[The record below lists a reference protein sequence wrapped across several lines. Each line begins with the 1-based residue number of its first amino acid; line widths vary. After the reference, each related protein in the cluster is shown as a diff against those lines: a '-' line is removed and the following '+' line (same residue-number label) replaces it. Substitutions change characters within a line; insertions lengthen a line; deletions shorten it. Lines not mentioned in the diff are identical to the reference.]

1 MRRRQ
6 LHFVPPFLMVHI
18 KTSSLLIVILGVLL
32 ARYIVIATAF
42 VPSVELS
49 SNYDRRPHR
58 VATVGRSGGGGN
70 SFIPAGSS
78 FPRSYHLACHR
89 NHGSTTTR
97 LNAFFDDNSSFASN
111 YPIPLWAVVAL
122 ALSIG
127 IGANVW
133 IQQLLSGDRGLGN
146 FLSDGSGFGRSKFQP
161 LTTKD
166 QDRAVSSDPL
176 PWLRLPKFDFVE
188 VAGRDNDDSAG
199 GSASTSADDA
209 TFSSGDGDGDGSS
222 SD

>member
-1 MRRRQ
+1 
-6 LHFVPPFLMVHI
+6 MVQM
-18 KTSSLLIVILGVLL
+18 KTSSLLIAILGVLL
-32 ARYIVIATAF
+32 ARYIAIASAF

-58 VATVGRSGGGGN
+58 AATVGRSGGGGGGN
-70 SFIPAGSS
+70 SFIPVGSS
-78 FPRSYHLACHR
+78 FPRSHLACYR

-97 LNAFFDDNSSFASN
+97 LNAIFDDDSSFASN

-188 VAGRDNDDSAG
+188 VAGQDNDDSDS
-199 GSASTSADDA
+199 GSASTPDDDA
-209 TFSSGDGDGDGSS
+209 TFSSGDGGDGDGSS

>member
-1 MRRRQ
+1 MM
-6 LHFVPPFLMVHI
+6 HM
-18 KTSSLLIVILGVLL
+18 KTSSLLIAILGVLL
-32 ARYIVIATAF
+32 ARYIVIATVF
-42 VPSVELS
+42 VPSVELL
-49 SNYDRRPHR
+49 SNYDRRPHHGA
-58 VATVGRSGGGGN
+58 ATVGRGGAGN
-70 SFIPAGSS
+70 SFIPVGSS
-78 FPRSYHLACHR
+78 FPRSHLACYQ

-97 LNAFFDDNSSFASN
+97 LNAIFDDDSSFASN

-188 VAGRDNDDSAG
+188 VAGQDNDGDG
-199 GSASTSADDA
+199 GSTSTADDA
-209 TFSSGDGDGDGSS
+209 TFSSGDGDGSS